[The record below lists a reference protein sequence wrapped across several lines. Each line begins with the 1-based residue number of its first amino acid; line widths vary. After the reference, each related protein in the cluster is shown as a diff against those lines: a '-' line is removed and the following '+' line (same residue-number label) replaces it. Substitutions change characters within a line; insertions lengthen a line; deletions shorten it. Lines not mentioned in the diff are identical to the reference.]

1 MSSNLIQ
8 RIEQTSRCGSKSKAN
23 SFLDGS
29 ESAAQISQ
37 NFPTQQDA
45 EQALQY
51 FIQKAKQVE
60 SEPCEIHSDI
70 QPIENNVVLHLKIVF
85 CCEVE
90 AILFQ
95 MKI

>member
-1 MSSNLIQ
+1 MSSNVMQ

-23 SFLDGS
+23 GFLDGA
-29 ESAAQISQ
+29 ESAVQISQ
-37 NFPTQQDA
+37 FFTTQQDA

-51 FIQKAKQVE
+51 FIQQAKQVE

-70 QPIENNVVLHLKIVF
+70 QPIKHGVVLDLKIVF